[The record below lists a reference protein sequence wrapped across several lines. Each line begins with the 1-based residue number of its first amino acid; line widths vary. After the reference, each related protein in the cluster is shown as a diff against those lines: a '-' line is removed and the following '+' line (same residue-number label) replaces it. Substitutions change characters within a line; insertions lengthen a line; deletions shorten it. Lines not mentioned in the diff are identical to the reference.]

1 MHELKPIDRE
11 LLRDNC
17 LGYLSTR
24 QGLLFSSGAIM
35 RGLRGRQLIDFA
47 ADEQDVFQALVFL
60 EGLGFVAR
68 EPHPTGSTIEWK
80 ATSPGV
86 LHAERN
92 LLA

>member
-1 MHELKPIDRE
+1 MHELKASDRE

-24 QGLLFSSGAIM
+24 QGLLFSAGAVL
-35 RGLRGRQLIDFA
+35 RGMRGRQMIDFA

-60 EGLGFVAR
+60 QGLGFVQQSA
-68 EPHPTGSTIEWK
+68 HATGSTVEWQ
-80 ATSPGV
+80 ASSAGV